1 VQIGVRH
8 ARIEALIR
16 LFSERSLE
24 EIDDRG
30 RNIEVQV
37 GGDLALTGNLL
48 GVVLPDPYR
57 LDPDIERRL
66 KSFGAEAEYYP
77 VYPLNADAHFAAVY
91 EAVTK
96 IMRTG
101 K

>member
-1 VQIGVRH
+1 VRIGVRH

-37 GGDLALTGNLL
+37 GGDVALAGNLP
-48 GVVLPDPYR
+48 GVVLPDQYR
-57 LDPDIERRL
+57 LEAEIERRL
-66 KSFGAEAEYYP
+66 KSFGAKVEYYP
-77 VYPLNADAHFAAVY
+77 LYPLNADAHFGLVY
-91 EAVTK
+91 EAGTK
-96 IMRTG
+96 IMQPG